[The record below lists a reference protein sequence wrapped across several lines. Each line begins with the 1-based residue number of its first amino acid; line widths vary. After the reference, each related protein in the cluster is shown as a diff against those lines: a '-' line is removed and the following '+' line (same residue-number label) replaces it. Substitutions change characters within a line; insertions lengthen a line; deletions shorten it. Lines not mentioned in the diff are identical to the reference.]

1 MQAAI
6 KQSAIRRAA
15 IAQTRPWFQALLF
28 AAVLA
33 TPVQLPAQDA
43 TATRLSNA
51 ARLLTAHNLKGAES
65 ELQSVL
71 RASPGEYRAL
81 DLLGVI
87 RVLQQREPEAQDLF
101 NRVVE
106 INPSFASGHAHL
118 GLLYLQVGRPSDA
131 VSQLREAVRLDPART
146 DASDALVHIWR
157 QQAETATAAGDST
170 TAFALLNDARK
181 LAPKNAGIQAD
192 VQLEFGLAALRISQ
206 WQDAIEAFQQTLQ
219 RRKNDPMALWGLG
232 RAYTGESKFEDARQ
246 QFARYVAIR
255 PYDSSGHNALGMML
269 ATLERPAEARIQFE
283 KSIALN
289 PAQTE
294 SYLRLGLLDL
304 DSKDL
309 DSAAKNFRHALD
321 HDPKNSGALAGLGRI
336 EFERK
341 HYNEAL
347 ALLQNALAS
356 DDSLRVAHYYLGLT
370 YARLDR
376 EAESERELTK
386 ATHLEHQ
393 EVERRF
399 TILDPAPASAPN
411 PAP

>member
-6 KQSAIRRAA
+6 KQSPVRRAD
-15 IAQTRPWFQALLF
+15 IAQTAPWFLALLL
-28 AAVLA
+28 AAILA

-51 ARLLTAHNLKGAES
+51 ARLLTAHNLKGAEG

-101 NRVVE
+101 TRVVE
-106 INPSFASGHAHL
+106 INPGFASGHAHL
-118 GLLYLQVGRPSDA
+118 GLLYLQMGRPSEA
-131 VSQLREAVRLDPART
+131 VPQLREAVRLDPART
-146 DASDALVHIWR
+146 DASDALLHIWR
-157 QQAETATAAGDST
+157 QQAETATAAGDSA

-181 LAPKNAGIQAD
+181 LAPKNAD
-192 VQLEFGLAALRISQ
+192 VQLELGMAALRMSR

-246 QFARYVAIR
+246 QFARYVALR
-255 PYDSSGHNALGMML
+255 PDDSSGHNALGMML

-294 SYLRLGLLDL
+294 SYFRLGLLDL

-309 DSAAKNFRHALD
+309 DSAVKNFRHALD
-321 HDPKNSGALAGLGRI
+321 HDPQHAGALAGLGKI

-347 ALLQNALAS
+347 ELLQKALAA
-356 DDSLRVAHYYLGLT
+356 DNSLRVAHYYLGLT
-370 YARLDR
+370 YA
-376 EAESERELTK
+376 
-386 ATHLEHQ
+386 
-393 EVERRF
+393 
-399 TILDPAPASAPN
+399 
-411 PAP
+411 